1 MIFLNL
7 VTIAKEISYGRLHF
21 VAVFQSKKLRKAGK
35 KTKVF
40 SPSKIYDKK
49 LSFVQSQQWKH

>member
-21 VAVFQSKKLRKAGK
+21 VAVFQSKELRKAGK